1 MTRYHVDAAE
11 VASASALA
19 SRSSDTIRS
28 EVAAMMGHLTALE
41 SSWQGGAAVAFTGV
55 LEQWRGTQAQVEQAL
70 DSLSLALS
78 QAADQYQSAEDAA
91 SRLFT
96 AG

>member
-19 SRSSDTIRS
+19 ARSSDTIRS
-28 EVAAMMGHLTALE
+28 EVGAMLGHLTALE
-41 SSWQGGAAVAFTGV
+41 STWQGSAATAFAGV
-55 LEQWRGTQAQVEQAL
+55 LDQWRGAQAQVESAL
-70 DSLSLALS
+70 DSITVALS
-78 QAADQYQSAEDAA
+78 QAASEYQTAEDTA

-96 AG
+96 VR

>member
-19 SRSSDTIRS
+19 SGSASTIRS

-41 SSWQGGAAVAFTGV
+41 GSWQGGAAAAFTGV
-55 LEQWRGTQAQVEQAL
+55 LEQWRGAQVQVEEAL
-70 DSLSLALS
+70 DALTHALS
-78 QAADQYQSAEDAA
+78 QAAEQYQTAEDTAA
-91 SRLFT
+91 RLFSPR
-96 AG
+96 

>member
-19 SRSSDTIRS
+19 SRSSESIRA
-28 EVAAMMGHLTALE
+28 EVGAMMAHLTALE
-41 SSWQGGAAVAFTGV
+41 STWQGSAATAFAGV
-55 LEQWRGTQAQVEQAL
+55 LEQWRGAQAQVESAL
-70 DSLSLALS
+70 DAITVALS
-78 QAADQYQSAEDAA
+78 QAAAEYQGAEDAA

-96 AG
+96 PR

>member
-19 SRSSDTIRS
+19 AGSAQTIRG

-41 SSWQGGAAVAFTGV
+41 GSWQGGAATAFAGV
-55 LEQWRGTQAQVEQAL
+55 LDQWRSAQVQVEQAL
-70 DSLSLALS
+70 EALTVALS
-78 QAADQYQSAEDAA
+78 HAAEQYQSAEDAA
-91 SRLFT
+91 ARLF
-96 AG
+96 APR